1 MNNPLNRRMFRQ
13 ADMSKQP
20 VGILASSPELMTT
33 AQKAMMKGKPI
44 KAQSAVSVNT
54 TKPGSIFT
62 DKSYTEQLKDLTE
75 YFKNLELKRSP
86 SDLFGK
92 VKDTV
97 NQTVNLFGEK
107 DPLRIEIRPN
117 KIIQDYETDL
127 ANKTNNL
134 INVAKTNVDAED
146 DKGQTAKAN
155 ALDSQLGIKEDTFEN
170 KINARVDAIKKL
182 FNKDVDEKDI
192 RTDLAYNITLT
203 GLLIAAGD
211 SPDAFTNVAKG
222 LATGLGTFGKAKGE
236 EVARKRKED
245 QAVKLLAT
253 EFELKQE
260 AEPDQVR
267 TLRILEKNPELLA
280 VSKRMKASNFKEA
293 FLKLAIANA
302 TSTGIVKLSTQDIAK
317 QAAAVSGEPIPDD
330 VSKIINQTSGSQTSG
345 SQITGVESGDT
356 TVELNLPDNF
366 TIDGKVMKDGDTF
379 KYNLPN
385 GQIVDFVVKGNI
397 AVPVTS

>member
-13 ADMSKQP
+13 SGISKQP
-20 VGILASSPELMTT
+20 TGILASSPELMTT

-54 TKPGSIFT
+54 TKPGSVFT
-62 DKSYTEQLKDLTE
+62 NKSYIEQLKDLAE

-86 SDLFGK
+86 RELFDK

-97 NQTVNLFGEK
+97 NQTVDLSGENT
-107 DPLRIEIRPN
+107 PRITIYPGQIVGGPN
-117 KIIQDYETDL
+117 TVNTVETDL
-127 ANKTNNL
+127 ANRTNNL

-146 DKGQTAKAN
+146 EKGQTDKAN

-192 RTDLAYNITLT
+192 RTDLAYNVTMT
-203 GLLIAAGD
+203 GLLIAAGE
-211 SPDAFTNVAKG
+211 SPDTFTNVAKG
-222 LATGLGTFGKAKGE
+222 LAAGLGTFGKAKGE

-260 AEPDQVR
+260 AEPDQIR

-280 VSKRMKASNFKEA
+280 ISKKMKASNFKEA
-293 FLKLAIANA
+293 FLKLAISNA
-302 TSTGIVKLSTQDIAK
+302 TSPGIVKLSTQDIAT
-317 QAAAVSGEPIPDD
+317 QAAAVSGEPIPED
-330 VSKIINQTSGSQTSG
+330 VLKILNQTSGSQT
-345 SQITGVESGDT
+345 TGVKSTDS

-366 TIDGKVMKDGDTF
+366 TVNGKVMKDGDTF
-379 KYNLPN
+379 KYNLPS

>member
-13 ADMSKQP
+13 SGISKQP
-20 VGILASSPELMTT
+20 TGILASSPELMTT

-54 TKPGSIFT
+54 TKPGSVFT
-62 DKSYTEQLKDLTE
+62 NKSYIEQLKDLAE

-86 SDLFGK
+86 RELFDK

-97 NQTVNLFGEK
+97 NQNVNLFG
-107 DPLRIEIRPN
+107 DDTPRITIYPN
-117 KIIQDYETDL
+117 RIVQDLETDL

-146 DKGQTAKAN
+146 EKGQTDKAN

-192 RTDLAYNITLT
+192 RTDLAYNVTMT
-203 GLLIAAGD
+203 GLLIAAGE
-211 SPDAFTNVAKG
+211 SPDTFTNVAKG
-222 LATGLGTFGKAKGE
+222 LAAGLGTFGKAKGE

-260 AEPDQVR
+260 AEPDQIR

-280 VSKRMKASNFKEA
+280 ISKKMKASNFKEA
-293 FLKLAIANA
+293 FLKLAISNA
-302 TSTGIVKLSTQDIAK
+302 TSPGIVKLSTQDIAK
-317 QAAAVSGEPIPDD
+317 QAAAVSGEPIPED
-330 VSKIINQTSGSQTSG
+330 VLKILNQTSGSQT
-345 SQITGVESGDT
+345 TGVKSTDS

-366 TIDGKVMKDGDTF
+366 TVNGKVMKDGATF
-379 KYNLPN
+379 KYNLPS

>member
-13 ADMSKQP
+13 GGMSKQP
-20 VGILASSPELMTT
+20 MGILASSPELMTT
-33 AQKAMMKGKPI
+33 AQQAMMKGKPI
-44 KAQSAVSVNT
+44 KAQNAVSVNT
-54 TKPGSIFT
+54 TKPGSVFT
-62 DKSYTEQLKDLTE
+62 DKTYTQQVKDLVE
-75 YFKNLELKRSP
+75 YFKNIDFKRSP
-86 SDLFGK
+86 RDLFNK

-97 NQTVNLFGEK
+97 NENVNLLGTDE
-107 DPLRIEIRPN
+107 PRIKIYPN
-117 KIIQDYETDL
+117 IVQDIDTDL
-127 ANKTNNL
+127 ANKTNTL
-134 INVAKTNVDAED
+134 INVAKTNVDAKD
-146 DKGQTAKAN
+146 NTGQTDKAN
-155 ALDSQLGIKEDTFEN
+155 ALDNQLGIKEDTFEN

-192 RTDLAYNITLT
+192 RTDFNYNLMMT
-203 GLLIAAGD
+203 GLLIAAGE
-211 SPDAFTNVAKG
+211 SPDAFTNLAKG
-222 LATGLGTFGKAKGE
+222 LAAGLGTFGKAKGE

-260 AEPDQVR
+260 AEPDQIR
-267 TLRILEKNPELLA
+267 TLRILEKNPDLLEI
-280 VSKRMKASNFKEA
+280 SKKMKASNFKEA

-317 QAAAVSGEPIPDD
+317 QAAAVSGEPIPED
-330 VSKIINQTSGSQTSG
+330 VLKILNQTSGSQT
-345 SQITGVESGDT
+345 TGVESTDS

-366 TIDGKVMKDGDTF
+366 TVNGKVMKDGDTF
-379 KYNLPN
+379 KYNLPS